1 MAVVTSR
8 GLHLGVI
15 HSQGEVVRSLAQ
27 VLSSLPGEDILNKR
41 NHLYQ
46 VTDLLLGDDPPSL
59 DSLKYM

>member
-1 MAVVTSR
+1 MCWSISR

-15 HSQGEVVRSLAQ
+15 HSQGEVVRSLSQ

-46 VTDLLLGDDPPSL
+46 VTNL
-59 DSLKYM
+59 